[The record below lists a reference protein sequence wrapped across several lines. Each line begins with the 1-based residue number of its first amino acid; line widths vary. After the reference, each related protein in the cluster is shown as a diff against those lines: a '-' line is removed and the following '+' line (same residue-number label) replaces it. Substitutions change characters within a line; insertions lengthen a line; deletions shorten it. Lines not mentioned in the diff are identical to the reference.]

1 MIPFLDLKAINLRHA
16 ESFQQALNEVL
27 KSGRFTLGSAL
38 EGFENEFASYCD
50 AQHCIG
56 VSDGLNALRLVLQ
69 AWGVGPGDEVIVPS
83 NTFIATWL
91 AVSQVGA
98 RPIPVE
104 PRADTL
110 NIDPD
115 RIAGAITSRTRAIIP
130 VHLYGQPAD
139 MAPIMALADK
149 HGLKVLEDAAQS
161 HGATYLGARTGS
173 LGHAAAFSFYPSKN
187 LGALGDGGAITT
199 GDSNLASKL
208 RELRNYGS
216 PQKYVHTE
224 IGLNA
229 RLDELQAAFLSVKLK
244 RLDQDNA
251 QRRVIAQIYLDGLK
265 DSGLT
270 LPHVIEG
277 SVSSWHLFA
286 VHCDARDELQASL
299 TNSKIETLVH
309 YPIPP
314 HLQVAYLN
322 LAWCAGD
329 YPISEQSARQVLSLP
344 IGPTMT
350 SQQAKHVVRV
360 VVEKMMAVIKKTRHV
375 F

>member
-16 ESFQQALNEVL
+16 ESFQQALNAVL
-27 KSGRFTLGSAL
+27 KSGRFTLGSVL

-115 RIAGAITSRTRAIIP
+115 LIAGAITSKTRAIIP

-161 HGATYLGARTGS
+161 HGATYHGARTGS

-244 RLDQDNA
+244 CLDQDNA
-251 QRRVIAQIYLDGLK
+251 QRRLIAQIYLDGLK
-265 DSGLT
+265 DSGLA

-277 SVSSWHLFA
+277 AISSWHLFA
-286 VHCDARDELQASL
+286 LQCDARDDLQASL
-299 TNSKIETLVH
+299 IDSRIETLVH

-314 HLQVAYLN
+314 HLQKAYLN

-350 SQQAKHVVRV
+350 SQEAKHVVRV
-360 VVEKMMAVIKKTRHV
+360 VGEKMMAIKKIRHV